1 MALVSIIS
9 TKSFGIPLLMIA
21 SEGNSSHLAA
31 SSNRRPHDGSWSFA
45 GLEGSSDPRKI
56 RRTSEMS
63 DVSSRTQTTVD
74 LDQAD
79 LALEKHGIKLGS
91 TRDGI
96 MKKMLE
102 RSRLHEEKLKRE
114 RADAALARQLAS
126 QHDGPSASSSSSTP
140 FARSEPPRQ
149 QSYFG
154 FDGQI
159 QKPVRSP
166 SPPRFG
172 ESSSAPSFK
181 PDPAGA
187 RVSTPYQFN
196 AAALQQNYRQAAK
209 QESDSSDL
217 EEITPQRFAAAAANS
232 SPRLRKEPTLTQLE
246 MQKQLLAQQD
256 ARREAARQ
264 LARQQAA
271 QQALQQAART
281 VGTISF
287 PGYNPMG
294 GSSVYG
300 GGPPPGPY
308 TVNNIPMY
316 GDGFQSTARP
326 RMPGSFPGVDMNELL
341 DVVGSQRGPRPP
353 PAFQF
358 PTYDSDDDSFPRRGG
373 GFTPGGMSN
382 EEVEEMMK
390 AVQAD
395 KHFPKDKRSQT
406 PHGFAIE
413 LYEHQKIGLTWLML
427 QEENKA
433 CKGGILAD
441 DMGLGKTIE
450 AMSLMVAR
458 PSQDKSRK
466 TTLIVAP
473 VALMKQ
479 WAKEI
484 DTKLKRGHKLK
495 VFVYHG
501 QKTKKATFAQ
511 LSTYDVVLTT
521 FGTLANEYTRKLKW
535 IERKTAD
542 PSATQR
548 PSDVLTLIDDKSKW
562 YRIIIDEAQ
571 CIKNKSTK
579 AAGGAASLNALH
591 RWCLSGTPM
600 MNNIGE
606 LHALISFLKIPP
618 YNDAEKFNREIKRPL
633 ASNYGPGKARAMQ
646 AVQATLKVIM
656 LRRTKKSEV
665 DGKPIIENLPERSTD
680 IVHAEFDEDQEAFY
694 RAIETE
700 TQLQVNRYLEQGK
713 IGRNYSYILVR
724 LLRLR
729 QACCHPQLIHD
740 FAEDGAVTNMS
751 NEDMEELARQFED
764 KVVLRI
770 KEADGAFECPICY
783 DATEAPTLLFSCGHD
798 VCGECFTKLVDPS
811 NGLAAGNETGAAN
824 AKCPECRG
832 AIDPK
837 RVVEWKAFVKVHMP
851 EKLPEDE
858 RPQEEA
864 TDDSSDSDSDSEDDS
879 DDDEADDNGD
889 LRDFVVDD
897 DEVEEDGDDQAT
909 ASEAEEVLPSR
920 KAKKTK
926 KLYDDEETMSEAEDK
941 AEAEV
946 GEAST
951 TKKSKARKI
960 VRDDDETASE
970 ADDDDFDP
978 VREAGSKQTS
988 AKPTTKKSKGKGIA
1002 KATTKPKAKAT
1013 KRKKGKG
1020 KKKEIKLA
1028 DLKRESQKNAA
1039 AKKKYLKR
1047 LRKMW
1052 VPSAKTNRTL
1062 ELLREIRDH
1071 GEGEKTIIFSQF
1083 TTLLDLMEVAIGNDF
1098 KYRRYDGS
1106 MRPVERDLAVEQFQA
1121 PDSDIEV
1128 LLVSLKAGN
1137 AGLNLTAANQV
1148 IILDPFWNPFIEEQA
1163 IDRAHRIGQTRPVKV
1178 HRVLVANTVE
1188 DRIVALQE
1196 KKREL
1201 INTALDEK
1209 AGEGLGR
1216 LGLAEL
1222 RYLFGLSDGV
1232 PGGAAA
1238 APGPVGAGNGTG
1250 A

>member
-1 MALVSIIS
+1 M
-9 TKSFGIPLLMIA
+9 
-21 SEGNSSHLAA
+21 
-31 SSNRRPHDGSWSFA
+31 D
-45 GLEGSSDPRKI
+45 GSSDSRKV
-56 RRTSEMS
+56 RRTSEIS
-63 DVSSRTQTTVD
+63 DVSSRTENTD
-74 LDQAD
+74 ELDQVD
-79 LALEKHGIKLGS
+79 RALEESRGIRIRS
-91 TRDGI
+91 ARDGI
-96 MKKMLE
+96 MRKVMA
-102 RSRLHEEKLKRE
+102 RSREHEARLQRE
-114 RADAALARQLAS
+114 RADANLARQLAS
-126 QHDGPSASSSSSTP
+126 QNDGSSASSSSSTP
-140 FARSEPPRQ
+140 FARPDPPRQ
-149 QSYFG
+149 QSYLG
-154 FDGQI
+154 SNGNI
-159 QKPVRSP
+159 RKPLRSP
-166 SPPRFG
+166 SPPRLAG
-172 ESSSAPSFK
+172 PSSVLSFK
-181 PDPAGA
+181 PDPAGG

-196 AAALQQNYRQAAK
+196 AEALQQNYRQSVK
-209 QESDSSDL
+209 HESDSSDL
-217 EEITPQRFAAAAANS
+217 EEITPQRFAAAAASS
-232 SPRLRKEPTLTQLE
+232 SPRPKKEETDTAMVERLR
-246 MQKQLLAQQD
+246 
-256 ARREAARQ
+256 ARE

-271 QQALQQAART
+271 QQAARNR
-281 VGTISF
+281 GF
-287 PGYNPMG
+287 GANPAYPGYNPMG
-294 GSSVYG
+294 GTSVYG
-300 GGPPPGPY
+300 AGPRAPY
-308 TVNNIPMY
+308 TVNNIPDY
-316 GDGFQSTARP
+316 GDNFRP
-326 RMPGSFPGVDMNELL
+326 RMPGSFPGVDVNELL
-341 DVVGSQRGPRPP
+341 EVVGSQGGPRAP

-358 PTYDSDDDSFPRRGG
+358 PTYDSDDDLRRGTG
-373 GFTPGGMSN
+373 YVPGGMTN
-382 EEVEEMMK
+382 EEIEEMMK

-395 KHFPKDKRSQT
+395 KHFPKEKRSQT
-406 PHGFAIE
+406 PRGFAIE

-450 AMSLMVAR
+450 AMALMVAR
-458 PSQDKSRK
+458 PSEDRSRK
-466 TTLIVAP
+466 STLIVAP

-479 WAKEI
+479 WEKEI

-521 FGTLANEYTRKLKW
+521 FGTLANEYSRLLKW
-535 IERKTAD
+535 EDRKRSD
-542 PSATQR
+542 PNATKR
-548 PSDVLTLIDDKSKW
+548 PSDALTLIDNQSKW

-579 AAGGAASLNALH
+579 AAGGAAKLQALH

-633 ASNYGPGKARAMQ
+633 AGNYEAAKQRAMQ

-665 DGKPIIENLPERSTD
+665 DGKPIIENLPERSTE
-680 IVHAEFDEDQEAFY
+680 IVHAEFDEHQEAFY

-729 QACCHPQLIHD
+729 QACCHPHLIMD
-740 FAEDGAVTNMS
+740 YGENGSVSNVS

-764 KVVLRI
+764 KVVVRI

-811 NGLAAGNETGAAN
+811 NGLAAGNETGASN

-837 RVVEWKAFVKVHMP
+837 KVVEWKAFVKVHMP

-858 RPQEEA
+858 RPQENEDQA
-864 TDDSSDSDSDSEDDS
+864 EEDSDSDSDSEDDS
-879 DDDEADDNGD
+879 EEEEADDNGN

-897 DEVEEDGDDQAT
+897 DEVEEATEDDQAT
-909 ASEAEEVLPSR
+909 ASEAEEEEEVVPPR
-920 KAKKTK
+920 RGKKAGKI
-926 KLYDDEETMSEAEDK
+926 YDDEETASEAEEEDAGQSTSRK
-941 AEAEV
+941 A
-946 GEAST
+946 
-951 TKKSKARKI
+951 KARR
-960 VRDDDETASE
+960 VVQDDEETASE
-970 ADDDDFDP
+970 ADNDDDDFGP
-978 VREAGSKQTS
+978 VREAGSKQPSTKS
-988 AKPTTKKSKGKGIA
+988 TTKKSTSKGKAPA
-1002 KATTKPKAKAT
+1002 KAAAKTKAKAT
-1013 KRKKGKG
+1013 RRRKGKA
-1020 KKKEIKLA
+1020 KKKEKKTLA

-1047 LRKMW
+1047 LRKIW

-1062 ELLREIRDH
+1062 ELLREIRDR

-1083 TTLLDLMEVAIGNDF
+1083 TTLLDLMEVAIGDDF
-1098 KYRRYDGS
+1098 RYRRYDGS
-1106 MRPVERDLAVEQFQA
+1106 MRPAERDLAVEQFQA
-1121 PDSDIEV
+1121 PDSDVEV

-1163 IDRAHRIGQTRPVKV
+1163 IDRAHRIGQTRSVRV
-1178 HRVLVANTVE
+1178 HRVLVENTVE

-1238 APGPVGAGNGTG
+1238 TAAAPVGGGGGNGTG